1 MLLYDTVKEIRKAFR
16 LRPLLLHP
24 PTSLSLSTT
33 VHLCTQHH
41 LTSVSLSLS
50 TLYHPLVPSG
60 SQWRM
65 PEPGEVAREASQRNL
80 PGYRRH
86 QLQTHHARVT
96 RPRRRTPLLGLL
108 CSSWVLTGA
117 ETGALSTQSGWEEEG
132 RDNASQAPEQ
142 LVSTPSSATN
152 SWCRPPTFRS
162 SSPRQELP
170 SSSTSALIPQQAGRR
185 SDALHTRDVEL
196 VGQSYCVNRRGSWP
210 ASRPN
215 CPPAQKPPFLFSEA
229 KTHPQS

>member
-1 MLLYDTVKEIRKAFR
+1 MVGAGTGVAEDDLPALLAHLAVVLVVRLVPIPFFDCKQGTGGQSEGRQSCLLSREGTGHLLLYDTVKETRKAFR
-16 LRPLLLHP
+16 LRPLLLRP

-80 PGYRRH
+80 PRYQRH

-96 RPRRRTPLLGLL
+96 RPRRRTPPPGTTLLFL
-108 CSSWVLTGA
+108 GA
-117 ETGALSTQSGWEEEG
+117 HWRRG
-132 RDNASQAPEQ
+132 
-142 LVSTPSSATN
+142 
-152 SWCRPPTFRS
+152 RS
-162 SSPRQELP
+162 SLNSAPTGRGRERQGLA
-170 SSSTSALIPQQAGRR
+170 STRTAHLNAQLCYKVPARTSNLLLLQHAAG
-185 SDALHTRDVEL
+185 A
-196 VGQSYCVNRRGSWP
+196 
-210 ASRPN
+210 A
-215 CPPAQKPPFLFSEA
+215 
-229 KTHPQS
+229 